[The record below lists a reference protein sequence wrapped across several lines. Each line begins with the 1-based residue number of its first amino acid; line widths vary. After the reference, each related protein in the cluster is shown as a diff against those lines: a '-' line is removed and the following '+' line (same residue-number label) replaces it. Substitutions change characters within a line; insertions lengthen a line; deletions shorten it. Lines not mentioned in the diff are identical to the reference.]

1 MSTKLTK
8 PLSRETFSSLRSG
21 GRVLIVT
28 LLPGDL
34 VEIREKGRRMRY
46 LVPIV
51 SIAWMGIKIE
61 AAAAKKA
68 KAQARKERS
77 GK

>member
-1 MSTKLTK
+1 MATKLTK
-8 PLSRETFSSLRSG
+8 PVSRETYSALRSG

-46 LVPIV
+46 LVPI
-51 SIAWMGIKIE
+51 AWMGIKIE
-61 AAAAKKA
+61 AAAARKA
-68 KAQARKERS
+68 KLAAKKEKAAR
-77 GK
+77 

>member
-1 MSTKLTK
+1 MATKLTK
-8 PLSRETFSSLRSG
+8 PVSRETYSALRSG

-46 LVPIV
+46 LVPIE

-61 AAAAKKA
+61 AAAARKA
-68 KAQARKERS
+68 KLAAKKEKAAR
-77 GK
+77 